1 MDILRLTQITDLHL
15 GADGAATLGGVPTKA
30 SFEAVLEA
38 IAARGRGED
47 QLLLTGD
54 LASDCQPEAY
64 QMLNHILKSRNK
76 QAFWLPGNHDDA
88 GIMAEHLVDFPG
100 RTVAE
105 LGFWG
110 LLTLD
115 SSQPHKPGG
124 HISEEQLLHVEQGLK
139 ALACKPH
146 ILLAMHHS
154 PVLLNSAWLDSQQI
168 DNRDRLY
175 ELLQSSGNV
184 KAVITGHVHQQFEG
198 RWGDIPAYS
207 TPSSCVQFKAQSDDF
222 ALSDQPPGY
231 RWLDLHGDGQIV
243 TGVEFLSDFSPRP
256 DLSCAGY

>member
-30 SFEAVLEA
+30 SFEAVL
-38 IAARGRGED
+38 AAVATQGRGD
-47 QLLLTGD
+47 DRLLLTGD

-64 QMLNHILKSRNK
+64 QILNRILKSHNK

-88 GIMAEHLVDFPG
+88 GIMAEHLVDFPDQKI
-100 RTVAE
+100 VD
-105 LGFWG
+105 LGPWG

-124 HISEEQLLHVEQGLK
+124 HISDEQLLHVEQGLQT
-139 ALACKPH
+139 LECKPH

-175 ELLQSSGNV
+175 ELLQ
-184 KAVITGHVHQQFEG
+184 
-198 RWGDIPAYS
+198 
-207 TPSSCVQFKAQSDDF
+207 
-222 ALSDQPPGY
+222 
-231 RWLDLHGDGQIV
+231 
-243 TGVEFLSDFSPRP
+243 
-256 DLSCAGY
+256 

>member
-1 MDILRLTQITDLHL
+1 
-15 GADGAATLGGVPTKA
+15 
-30 SFEAVLEA
+30 
-38 IAARGRGED
+38 
-47 QLLLTGD
+47 
-54 LASDCQPEAY
+54 
-64 QMLNHILKSRNK
+64 
-76 QAFWLPGNHDDA
+76 
-88 GIMAEHLVDFPG
+88 MAEHLVDFPG
-100 RTVAE
+100 HRVAD
-105 LGFWG
+105 LGPWG

-115 SSQPHKPGG
+115 SSQPNKPGG
-124 HISEEQLLHVEQGLK
+124 HISDEQLLHVEQGLK
-139 ALACKPH
+139 TLACKPY

-198 RWGDIPAYS
+198 RWEDIPVYS
-207 TPSSCVQFKAQSDDF
+207 APSSCVQFKAQSDDF

-243 TGVEFLSDFSPRP
+243 TGVEFLADFSPQP
-256 DLSCAGY
+256 DLGCAGY